1 MDYGNAELCSQ
12 CGETMFVI
20 PNPSPEMLQASP
32 GYQVLKEKTIAIT
45 GGFEEEDI
53 RIAFCDT
60 CNVTAF
66 IGARV
71 SISGVIKDMVI
82 GDD

>member
-1 MDYGNAELCSQ
+1 MNYGNAELCSQ

-20 PNPSPEMLQASP
+20 PNPSPEMLEASP
-32 GYQVLKEKTIAIT
+32 GFQVLKEKTIAIT
-45 GGFEEEDI
+45 GYFDEEDV
-53 RIAFCDT
+53 RMAFCEG

-71 SISGVIKDMVI
+71 SISGVVV